1 MEGPPAV
8 MEATPA
14 RAPRGAARFAS
25 GKAFTDSP
33 HTAGAPAPTLPGL
46 RRGRGGRAHSHAAPR
61 SQPPGPDRTGPGR
74 PRPAARPLGPVT
86 HRRLTPCAASPP
98 RRLPTGCRLSHRPAP
113 PSCHWTD
120 PAVRSCPFLRP
131 RCDWL
136 AHLLLFV
143 PASITAK

>member
-61 SQPPGPDRTGPGR
+61 SQPPGPDRAGPAPRRGR
-74 PRPAARPLGPVT
+74 WGPSRTAASHPAPRARPGACPLA
-86 HRRLTPCAASPP
+86 AASATALLLPP
-98 RRLPTGCRLSHRPAP
+98 VIGRTPLFAPAP
-113 PSCHWTD
+113 SSAR
-120 PAVRSCPFLRP
+120 AV
-131 RCDWL
+131 
-136 AHLLLFV
+136 
-143 PASITAK
+143 TG